1 MSRHLVIGT
10 AGHIDHGKTA
20 LVRALTGCDTD
31 RLPEEQARGISIDL
45 GFAALELADGRTVS
59 IIDVPGHER
68 FIRNMVAGIT
78 GIDAVVLVIAADEG
92 VMPQT
97 REHLDIVS
105 MLGIKSGIVVL
116 TKRDLVWP
124 EWLEEMQGEVRA
136 ALAGTPLEDAPLLSV
151 SSLTGQGIDGLI
163 EALAELQP
171 EISSSRSAAPARLA
185 IDRTFTVAGFGPVVT
200 GTLAAGSLRVGDR
213 LQVLPVG
220 GEARVRGLEIHSHTV
235 LEAAAGQ
242 RVAVNLSGM
251 QVGEL
256 ERGQVLVE
264 PGRYLAVRG
273 FGGSLSLLAHSKQTL
288 STGARVR
295 LHTGTA
301 ELLGR
306 ISLLDRDEL
315 LAGDS
320 CHVHFRAENPLVV
333 AAGDRFIIRSY
344 SPAVTLGGGRVLD
357 VMRRYKRFEAAGLA
371 ELEAR
376 EQGQHSVVAGL
387 VLNRADAR
395 PLPEEALARRLG
407 LWGPR
412 AMQVI
417 EELVRGGGALR
428 AGRFLVGS
436 SALERIKADIVA
448 ALCDYHR
455 RYPLRPGMPRAQ
467 LRQAMLPRGDA
478 RTSQAL
484 VELMV
489 EHGVLAVAGEHVSL
503 PSFTPSLSATQEQ
516 QAAELLRSLELGGFE
531 PEPLTVRD
539 AELLH
544 YLHDRGDIVVVSPEL
559 AFSSG
564 AVRRATE
571 ALRRHLVSGEQGI
584 TVAEVRDLLDT
595 SRRFALAILNHL
607 DAAGITRRDGDLR
620 YLRRKEAD
628 AGDERR

>member
-45 GFAALELADGRTVS
+45 GFAALELGDGRTVS

-105 MLGIKSGIVVL
+105 MLGIKTGIVVL

-136 ALAGTPLEDAPLLSV
+136 ALAGTPLEAAPLLSV
-151 SSLTGQGIDGLI
+151 SSLTGQGVDGVI
-163 EALAELQP
+163 AALAELQP
-171 EISSSRSAAPARLA
+171 EVSSSRCDAPARLA

-200 GTLAAGSLRVGDR
+200 GTLVAGSLGVGDR

-220 GEARVRGLEIHSHTV
+220 GEARIRGLEIHNQTV
-235 LEAAAGQ
+235 SEAAAGQ

-251 QVGEL
+251 QVDKL

-264 PGRYLAVRG
+264 PGHYLAVRG

-320 CHVHFRAENPLVV
+320 CHVHFRAESPLVV

-357 VMRRYKRFEAAGLA
+357 VMRRYRRFEAAGLA

-376 EQGQHSVVAGL
+376 EQGQHSVVAEL

-417 EELVRGGGALR
+417 EELVQGGGAVR
-428 AGRFLVGS
+428 AGRFMVGS

-467 LRQAMLPRGDA
+467 LRQIMLPRGDA

-503 PSFTPSLSATQEQ
+503 PSFTPSLSVTQEQ
-516 QAAELLRSLELGGFE
+516 QAGELLRSLELGGFE

-544 YLHDRGDIVVVSPEL
+544 YLHDHGEIVVVSPDL

-571 ALRRHLVSGEQGI
+571 ALRRRLESSEQGI

-607 DAAGITRRDGDLR
+607 DASGITRRDGDLR
-620 YLRRKEAD
+620 YLRRKEVD
-628 AGDERR
+628 VGDERR